1 MEGNVITMQE
11 IFSFEQTGL
20 DNKGAVKGR
29 FKATGIRPRFIER
42 FKSLNITVPYDLFE
56 PRNVLEV

>member
-11 IFSFEQTGL
+11 IFSFEQQGIG
-20 DNKGAVKGR
+20 DVGAVKGR
-29 FKATGIRPRFIER
+29 FRATGIRPRFIER
-42 FKSLNITVPYDLFE
+42 FKAFNIPVPYDLFE